1 MKYFIYILSFFIVL
15 FTSCDDEVRLDDFST
30 NNTEQLVVIYG
41 YISPQDDL
49 LQVQVSKTLS
59 SINNI
64 AENDEEA
71 FVIANAV
78 VTLSN
83 VMGDTVVLLYVSED
97 LNYQIDASQ
106 LAIVPGGTYNLS
118 VLVDGR
124 TYTSSCIIPS
134 NTISQINHQLTDNL
148 DENGNLKESV
158 TIIFDDITA
167 ESNRYIVGAR
177 LENYIVEST
186 LKYGN
191 QRFVTDQI
199 EDGAQLSSYG
209 FFAVSD
215 TETVTD
221 IVLQVAN
228 VNPVLYDNL
237 FATWSNKENKDDPFY
252 EVVIPPN
259 NITGEKVYGVFAGFQ
274 IAEKLIEYQ

>member
-1 MKYFIYILSFFIVL
+1 MKYFIYIVSFFLVL
-15 FTSCDDEVRLDDFST
+15 LTSCDDEVSLDDFS
-30 NNTEQLVVIYG
+30 NSIEQLVLIYG

-71 FVIANAV
+71 FVITDAV

-83 VMGDTVVLLYVSED
+83 VMGDSVVLQYVPED
-97 LNYQIDASQ
+97 LNYQINASQ
-106 LAIVPGGTYNLS
+106 LIIVAGDTYNLS
-118 VLVDGR
+118 VVIDDIE
-124 TYTSSCIIPS
+124 YTSSCVIPIH
-134 NTISQINHQLTDNL
+134 TISEINHQLTENL

-158 TIIFDDITA
+158 TIIFNDIPG

-177 LENYIVEST
+177 LEDFIIESS
-186 LKYGN
+186 LDFEN

-209 FFAVSD
+209 FLTVND
-215 TETVTD
+215 IETVTD

-228 VNPVLYDNL
+228 VNPILYDNL
-237 FATWSNKENKDDPFY
+237 FASYANKENRDDPFY

-259 NITGEKVYGVFAGFQ
+259 NIIGEKGYGVFAGFQ
-274 IAEKLIEYQ
+274 ITEKVIVYQ